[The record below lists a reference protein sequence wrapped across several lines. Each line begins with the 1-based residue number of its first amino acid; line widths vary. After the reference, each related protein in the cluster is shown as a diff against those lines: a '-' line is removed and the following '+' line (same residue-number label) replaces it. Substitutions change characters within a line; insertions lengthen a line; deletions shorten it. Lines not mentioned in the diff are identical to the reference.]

1 MATEDNNTN
10 KTEVDKDFEELLEE
24 FRKFNL
30 KEKEAKEARAA
41 LPPMLRQKSAPLW
54 DHMLNPREDG
64 SIDPLNF
71 AERLEN
77 DEISYEK
84 AVEEAREYY
93 EKEQKSTKKKGGRRK
108 TRKKRRRR
116 KKGGYNSCAK
126 ETVEASDKFCEKYG
140 GPGNT
145 KCDRDPRSPDW
156 GMCFEPQVG
165 EYYPTDV
172 DSSSEDG
179 LLGSDDLTPEDEAW
193 LERDD
198 LAALEGEGTPSSGV
212 DSDGRP
218 RLIRQGGRR
227 RRRKTRKKRRKKRRK
242 TKKRKKRKTRRKKRF
257 RNQRGCK
264 R

>member
-126 ETVEASDKFCEKYG
+126 ETVEESDEFCEKYG

-172 DSSSEDG
+172 DSSESE
-179 LLGSDDLTPEDEAW
+179 A
-193 LERDD
+193 
-198 LAALEGEGTPSSGV
+198 GV

-227 RRRKTRKKRRKKRRK
+227 RRKKTRKKRRKKRRK
-242 TKKRKKRKTRRKKRF
+242 TKKKRKRKTKKRY